1 MEKIIYADHSATTYV
16 KKEVLEEMLPYF
28 TKEYGNASSQYK
40 LGGTAKSALE
50 NSRTKIAH
58 IIGAH
63 SDEIYFTSGGSESDN
78 LIIRGIA
85 HALKHKGRHI
95 ITSKIE
101 HLAVLNTCKDLDD
114 EGFCITYLEPD
125 ERGFV
130 SCDKVYN
137 AIRPDT
143 ILISIMFANNEIGT
157 IQDVLQISKIARSHG
172 IFFHTDAVQAIGTI
186 PINVELMGI
195 DALSMSAH
203 KFYGPK
209 GIGVAYIKR
218 NVPFKPY
225 LTGGHQEKNKRAGTE
240 NIPAIVGMA
249 KALELANANL
259 KQYTNKLLE
268 LREHTIFRILNEIP
282 EAKLNGDRL
291 HRLPGNVNVS
301 FKGIDAKGLVLMLD
315 MKNIAVSSGSA
326 CTAGQSSP
334 SHVLKAIGLD
344 DNTARN
350 SIRITY
356 GECNSIEDADHI
368 INNIK
373 EIIKIIKH

>member
-1 MEKIIYADHSATTYV
+1 
-16 KKEVLEEMLPYF
+16 
-28 TKEYGNASSQYK
+28 
-40 LGGTAKSALE
+40 
-50 NSRTKIAH
+50 
-58 IIGAH
+58 
-63 SDEIYFTSGGSESDN
+63 
-78 LIIRGIA
+78 
-85 HALKHKGRHI
+85 
-95 ITSKIE
+95 
-101 HLAVLNTCKDLDD
+101 
-114 EGFCITYLEPD
+114 
-125 ERGFV
+125 
-130 SCDKVYN
+130 
-137 AIRPDT
+137 
-143 ILISIMFANNEIGT
+143 
-157 IQDVLQISKIARSHG
+157 
-172 IFFHTDAVQAIGTI
+172 
-186 PINVELMGI
+186 
-195 DALSMSAH
+195 
-203 KFYGPK
+203 
-209 GIGVAYIKR
+209 
-218 NVPFKPY
+218 
-225 LTGGHQEKNKRAGTE
+225 
-240 NIPAIVGMA
+240 MA